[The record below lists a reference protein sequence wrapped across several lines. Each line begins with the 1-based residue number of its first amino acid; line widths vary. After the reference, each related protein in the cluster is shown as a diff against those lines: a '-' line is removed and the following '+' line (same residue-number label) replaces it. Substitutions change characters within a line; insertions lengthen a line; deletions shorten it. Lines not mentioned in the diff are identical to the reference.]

1 MIRIAVAEDD
11 LSWAKQLQ
19 AYVEQY
25 ARETGKPFDVS
36 LFSDGED
43 LVERYQGQ
51 FDLIFLDIQMR
62 FLDGMATAE
71 LIRRTDP
78 EVILLFITNMAQ
90 YAIRGYEVD
99 ALDYMLKPVGY
110 VTFAQRLG
118 RALSR
123 MRRRERTY
131 ITVPMKGGA
140 MKLAVEDITF
150 VESQG
155 HRLIYH
161 TPTGEY
167 ICGGAMKEA
176 EETLEGHNFFRSN
189 KGYLVNLAHVDG
201 IQDNCALVGEHRLLI
216 SRSRK
221 APFLEALTAYLGGGA
236 R

>member
-11 LSWAKQLQ
+11 LSWAHQLQ
-19 AYVEQY
+19 TYVDQY
-25 ARETGKPFDVS
+25 ARESGKSFEVS
-36 LFSDGED
+36 LFADGED
-43 LVERYQGQ
+43 LLEQYHGQ
-51 FDLIFLDIQMR
+51 FDLVFLDVQMR

-78 EVILLFITNMAQ
+78 EVIIIFITNMASTPSE
-90 YAIRGYEVD
+90 AMRW
-99 ALDYMLKPVGY
+99 
-110 VTFAQRLG
+110 TRWTTC
-118 RALSR
+118 SSW

-131 ITVPMKGGA
+131 ITVPIKGGA

-161 TPTGEY
+161 TAEDEY
-167 ICGGAMKEA
+167 VSAGTIKDA
-176 EETLEGHNFFRSN
+176 EEKLEGYHFFRSN
-189 KGYLVNLAHVDG
+189 KGYLLNLAHVDG
-201 IQDNCALVGEHRLLI
+201 IQDDCALVGEHKLLI

-221 APFLEALTAYLGGGA
+221 APFLEALTAYMGGGA